1 MADTSNTFGNHWM
14 LNNDGAELGEYRS
27 YVNKVGNKRYYS
39 SAEAKLFFG
48 GEELEEIVTINW
60 TMQEPKMP
68 LYGYNSFTFD
78 EVAVGSRIIQGTF
91 IINYLV
97 PNYLAKI
104 VRTNAATT
112 STATDSENTEQLQQ
126 QQSDEDK
133 AEDKEVTTGSEKS
146 TANDQAAVG
155 KKTTTAATAHDNK
168 SDSLYSSDSGEGGKI
183 DHHKAHT
190 NLPQNFSIKVRYGSD
205 KEGTVPC
212 ITFDEVWLQS
222 MGQTLTENGSPVY
235 EQYSFIA
242 RDMGYSAWAR

>member
-1 MADTSNTFGNHWM
+1 MASTFGNHWL

-104 VRTNAATT
+104 VKTNAVST
-112 STATDSENTEQLQQ
+112 STSSASESTSDTEQQKQ
-126 QQSDEDK
+126 
-133 AEDKEVTTGSEKS
+133 TGE
-146 TANDQAAVG
+146 TAANDQATVG
-155 KKTTTAATAHDNK
+155 KETSTTATAHDVK
-168 SDSLYSSDSGEGGKI
+168 TGALYSSDSGEGGKI

-222 MGQTLTENGSPVY
+222 TGQTLTENGSPIY
-235 EQYSFIA
+235 EQYAFIA
-242 RDMGYSAWAR
+242 RDMGYSAWSR

>member
-104 VRTNAATT
+104 VKTNAATT
-112 STATDSENTEQLQQ
+112 AVDNKNTEQS
-126 QQSDEDK
+126 QSDEDK
-133 AEDKEVTTGSEKS
+133 AAEKEITISSEES
-146 TANDQAAVG
+146 TANDQSTVG
-155 KKTTTAATAHDNK
+155 KKITTAATAHDNK

-242 RDMGYSAWAR
+242 RDMGYSAWTR